1 MSLPELIDTIDG
13 LLSSGATISAIRS
26 QLVVLREQAEA
37 LEQRLGTLETN
48 SRTAALTKE
57 SDRLR
62 ILLDEAYQTIERL
75 RYEAAKNKTTRDDR
89 PEVEH
94 RILQFLTQQ
103 SKAGEQA
110 LSQQLGVTLERIRF
124 HLQEFEKDGLLI
136 GSHFYTGRASEWKLG
151 QEGRRYLNDRNLL
164 N

>member
-75 RYEAAKNKTTRDDR
+75 RYEAAKN
-89 PEVEH
+89 
-94 RILQFLTQQ
+94 
-103 SKAGEQA
+103 
-110 LSQQLGVTLERIRF
+110 
-124 HLQEFEKDGLLI
+124 
-136 GSHFYTGRASEWKLG
+136 
-151 QEGRRYLNDRNLL
+151 
-164 N
+164 